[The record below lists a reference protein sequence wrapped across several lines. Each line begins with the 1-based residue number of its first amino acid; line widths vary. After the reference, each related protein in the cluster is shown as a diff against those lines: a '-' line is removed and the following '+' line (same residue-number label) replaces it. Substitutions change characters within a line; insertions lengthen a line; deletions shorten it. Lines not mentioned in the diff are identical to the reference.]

1 MPIYKMP
8 NDKYQ
13 WGKHGAQYPTREGAV
28 KQAAA
33 AHASGY
39 VSKDKNP
46 TPPKGGVLSPAIKA
60 SSKKKPKAKSKEKC
74 KEKNC

>member
-60 SSKKKPKAKSKEKC
+60 SSKKKSKK
-74 KEKNC
+74 KGGK

>member
-39 VSKDKNP
+39 VSKDNP
-46 TPPKGGVLSPAIKA
+46 PIS
-60 SSKKKPKAKSKEKC
+60 
-74 KEKNC
+74 

>member
-8 NDKYQ
+8 GDKFQ
-13 WGKHGAQYPTREGAV
+13 WGGHGKQYPTREGAV

-39 VSKDKNP
+39 VSKDEKP

-60 SSKKKPKAKSKEKC
+60 SAKAKKSKKKGSK
-74 KEKNC
+74 

>member
-1 MPIYKMP
+1 MP

-39 VSKDKNP
+39 VSKDKNH

-60 SSKKKPKAKSKEKC
+60 SSKKKSKAKSKDKVDR
-74 KEKNC
+74 KSVV